1 MKFCESKFEEYI
13 KKYRKN
19 NLHPE
24 LESIFKQL
32 PNNIENHPNLI
43 LYGPSGVGKYTQAL
57 QYISN
62 FSNTNLKYERKT
74 TIKSQ
79 KTKNFIFKISDIHYE
94 VNMEILGCNAKILW
108 NDIYHNIID
117 MISTTPNLQGFIL
130 CKNFHTIHS
139 ELLENFHTYM
149 QTLCHTK
156 IKICFILISEQ
167 VSFLPKNMLDR
178 SYIIPVRR
186 PTKAL
191 YEKCVERKIDK
202 KKNKIDNIK
211 LVKKAPSINL
221 NYSETFIDNILY
233 QLLEEK
239 PINFMQFRENIYN
252 IIVFNIDI
260 FECIYKIL
268 YKLSEKKKIKQKN
281 MVYIFKEL
289 FIFLRRYNNNYRPIY
304 HIEYF
309 LLILHQVINE

>member
-1 MKFCESKFEEYI
+1 MKFCEGKFEEYI
-13 KKYRKN
+13 KKYKKT

-24 LESIFKQL
+24 IDDILTQL
-32 PNNIENHPNLI
+32 PDKIENHPNII
-43 LYGPSGVGKYTQAL
+43 LFGPSGVGKYTQAL
-57 QYISN
+57 QYISK
-62 FSNTNLKYERKT
+62 FSPTNLKYERKT
-74 TIKSQ
+74 TIVTQ
-79 KTKNFIFKISDIHYE
+79 KKKEFIFKISDIHYE
-94 VNMEILGCNAKILW
+94 INMEVLGCNAKLLW

-117 MISTTPNLQGFIL
+117 MINTTPHLQGFIL

-156 IKICFILISEQ
+156 IKICFILISEH
-167 VSFLPKNMLDR
+167 VSFLPSNILNR
-178 SYIIPVRR
+178 SYIIPINR

-191 YEKCVERKIDK
+191 YENTTERKISK
-202 KKNKIDNIK
+202 KKKYITEKLAKKAQLLNINYSEKFIDNIK
-211 LVKKAPSINL
+211 AQILDEGK
-221 NYSETFIDNILY
+221 ID
-233 QLLEEK
+233 
-239 PINFMQFRENIYN
+239 FMLFRENIYN

-268 YKLSEKKKIKQKN
+268 FKLSELKRIKQKN

-289 FIFLRRYNNNYRPIY
+289 LIFLRRYNNNYRPIY

>member
-1 MKFCESKFEEYI
+1 MKFCEGKFEEYI
-13 KKYRKN
+13 KKYKKV

-24 LESIFKQL
+24 LDDILTQM
-32 PNNIENHPNLI
+32 PDNIESHPNI
-43 LYGPSGVGKYTQAL
+43 IFFGPSGVGKYTQAL

-62 FSNTNLKYERKT
+62 FSPTNLKYERKT
-74 TIKSQ
+74 TIVTQ
-79 KTKNFIFKISDIHYE
+79 KKKEFIFKISDIHYE
-94 VNMEILGCNAKILW
+94 INMEVLGCNAKLLW

-117 MISTTPNLQGFIL
+117 MINTTPNLQGFIL

-156 IKICFILISEQ
+156 IKICFILISEH
-167 VSFLPKNMLDR
+167 VSFLPSNIIDR
-178 SYIIPVRR
+178 SYIIPIKR

-191 YEKCVERKIDK
+191 YEKCAERKIKEK
-202 KKNKIDNIK
+202 KIYITNIK
-211 LVKKAPSINL
+211 LAKKAKLLNI
-221 NYSETFIDNILY
+221 NYSAKFIDNIME
-233 QLLEEK
+233 QLLEEGK
-239 PINFMQFRENIYN
+239 MDFMLFRENIYN

-268 YKLSEKKKIKQKN
+268 FKLSELKKIKQKN
-281 MVYIFKEL
+281 MVYILKEL

>member
-13 KKYRKN
+13 KKYN
-19 NLHPE
+19 THNLHPE
-24 LESIFKQL
+24 LEPIFKQL
-32 PNNIENHPNLI
+32 PNTIEKHPNII

-62 FSNTNLKYERKT
+62 FSPTKIKYERKT

-79 KTKNFIFKISDIHYE
+79 KNKQFMFKISDIHYE
-94 VNMEILGCNAKILW
+94 INMEILGCNAKILW

-117 MISTTPNLQGFIL
+117 MISTTQKLQGFIL

-156 IKICFILISEQ
+156 IKICFIIISEQ
-167 VSFLPKNMLDR
+167 VSFLPKNMLER
-178 SYIIPVRR
+178 CYIIPVKR

-191 YEKCVERKIDK
+191 YEKSAGRKIPK
-202 KKNKIDNIK
+202 KKNQINNIK
-211 LVKKAPSINL
+211 LAKKAPKINL

-233 QLLEEK
+233 QLLEEN
-239 PINFMQFRENIYN
+239 PINLMRFRENIYN

-260 FECIYKIL
+260 FECMYKIIYKL
-268 YKLSEKKKIKQKN
+268 TEKKKIKQKN
-281 MVYIFKEL
+281 MIYIFKAL
-289 FIFLRRYNNNYRPIY
+289 FVFLRRYNNNYRPIY
-304 HIEYF
+304 HVEHF
-309 LLILHQVINE
+309 LLTLYKEINN